1 MSKEK
6 YTPQDLDARLKFVVG
21 ASLAGV
27 LLVTVVATLYGLIF
41 VTQPIGAQAEND
53 KMFFQVLSSVATFIT
68 GALAGIM
75 SVGGGSKGDDS
86 AAVASEEP
94 TEF

>member
-1 MSKEK
+1 MAKEK

-75 SVGGGSKGDDS
+75 SVGGNKVEES
-86 AAVASEEP
+86 ASVASEEP

>member
-1 MSKEK
+1 MAKEK

-75 SVGGGSKGDDS
+75 SVGGTKSDS
-86 AAVASEEP
+86 SVASVSEDP

>member
-75 SVGGGSKGDDS
+75 SVGGTKSEPS
-86 AAVASEEP
+86 TEVAEEP
-94 TEF
+94 SEF

>member
-1 MSKEK
+1 MARER
-6 YTPQDLDARLKFVVG
+6 YTPQDLDSRLKFVVG
-21 ASLAGV
+21 SALAGV
-27 LLVTVVATLYGLIF
+27 LVITVAAVLYGLIF

-53 KMFFQVLSSVATFIT
+53 KMFFQVLSSIATFIT

-75 SVGGGSKGDDS
+75 SVGATKGSSDE
-86 AAVASEEP
+86 ASTEEP

>member
-1 MSKEK
+1 MAKEK

-75 SVGGGSKGDDS
+75 SVGGAKGDTTITES
-86 AAVASEEP
+86 SEET

>member
-1 MSKEK
+1 MAKEK

-27 LLVTVVATLYGLIF
+27 LLITVVATLYGLIF

-75 SVGGGSKGDDS
+75 SVGGTKGDS
-86 AAVASEEP
+86 TSEAVSEEP